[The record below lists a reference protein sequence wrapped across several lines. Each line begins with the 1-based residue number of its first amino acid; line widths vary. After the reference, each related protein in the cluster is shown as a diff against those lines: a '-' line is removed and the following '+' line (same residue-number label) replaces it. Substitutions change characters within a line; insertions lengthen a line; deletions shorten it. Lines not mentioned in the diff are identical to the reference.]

1 MLRHE
6 GKCNVLGVLIVDD
19 DPKTRRV
26 LREILEPL
34 KHCVFEAG
42 NGREALP
49 LVEQHKPDLM
59 IVDILMPEMDGLETI
74 RFLRRKGYRMP
85 IIAMPTRR
93 GLSAE
98 RYSEFAR
105 SFGADD
111 VLLKPFDQAE
121 VLKVLRR
128 ILGGRGLQ
136 GDSNSSATG

>member
-1 MLRHE
+1 M
-6 GKCNVLGVLIVDD
+6 LGVLIVDD
-19 DPKTRRV
+19 DPKIRRI
-26 LREILEPL
+26 LRETLEPL
-34 KHCVFEAG
+34 EYSIFEAA

-49 LVEQHKPDLM
+49 LVAQHELDLL

-85 IIAMPTRR
+85 IIAMPAGK

-105 SFGADD
+105 SFGAND
-111 VLLKPFDQAE
+111 VLVKPFGAAD
-121 VLKVLRR
+121 VLEVLRR
-128 ILGGRGLQ
+128 TLGQDDLR